1 MVFCIFQFL
10 INIFNPFVISKIH
23 KRLGMIYEHILQ
35 KSSINESFKNGMS
48 KMELNSLQ
56 GNILVLF
63 IKQRAKDKRTNG
75 HICIISNF

>member
-1 MVFCIFQFL
+1 
-10 INIFNPFVISKIH
+10 
-23 KRLGMIYEHILQ
+23 MIYEHILQ